1 VRGAMPRIPPELCA
15 RCKGYKRLCGLPRCP
30 LLDSFRA
37 QVSAASRIAGTRAEG
52 PTPPSALVGEHGYPR
67 VSLYYMIPPGAPEEK
82 ARYYDAPREWAASKE
97 TLAGIIR
104 LRSEL
109 VSARVRVD
117 ARNPMRLYEAEIS
130 PALAS
135 TAPVDSE
142 ALLAKPPTPRL
153 AFDGV
158 SKPRGPTAPAREIRV
173 TSNPRLHPRLEKLV
187 FDDARAAEA
196 VWELYR
202 AGVDVYTIQKAFSL
216 GMLGGLRRRRLVPT
230 RWAITAVDEILAG
243 RIRAGLRGLDTIGE
257 VEVYFG
263 EYLGNRFA
271 IVLLP
276 GPGTFEWIEAWHPH
290 TAWTRAA
297 RKPIIV
303 RVEEDPLGRATAEDG
318 GFSAAK
324 VPVLEHLA
332 RRGNV
337 VILREITPDYYAP
350 VGNWH
355 IRETVS
361 AALAR
366 GPVAKASSPQEAARI
381 VERMFPRVPEL
392 VRASRLLKGVKRVT
406 DFF

>member
-1 VRGAMPRIPPELCA
+1 LPRIPPELCA

-37 QVSAASRIAGTRAEG
+37 QVAAASRIAGTRAEG
-52 PTPPSALVGEHGYPR
+52 PTPPSALVGEYGYPR

-82 ARYYDAPREWAASKE
+82 AGYYDAPREWASARE

-117 ARNPMRLYEAEIS
+117 ARDPMRLYEAEIS

-135 TAPVDSE
+135 TTPVDSE
-142 ALLAKPPTPRL
+142 ALLAKPPTPKL

-158 SKPRGPTAPAREIRV
+158 SKPRGPTAPAQEIRV

-187 FDDARAAEA
+187 FDDARASEA

-202 AGVDVYTIQKAFSL
+202 SGVDVYTIQKAFSL

-230 RWAITAVDEILAG
+230 RWAITAVDEILAS
-243 RIRAGLRGLDTIGE
+243 RLRATLRGRDSISE
-257 VEVYFG
+257 VEVYRG

-271 IVLLP
+271 IILLP
-276 GPGTFEWIEAWHPH
+276 GPGTLEWIEAWHPH

-297 RKPIIV
+297 RRPVII

-324 VPVLEHLA
+324 VPVLEHLT
-332 RRGNV
+332 RRGKTADV

-355 IRETVS
+355 IRETIA
-361 AALAR
+361 AALSR
-366 GPVAKASSPQEAARI
+366 PPVARASSPREAAQTLEQI
-381 VERMFPRVPEL
+381 FPRVPEL
-392 VRASRLLKGVKRVT
+392 VRASRLLKGVKRIT